1 MDRPFRFVR
10 SSEECCRQAEELRGG
25 AAAPLTSISIPPIW
39 GHVESSPNRILPAL
53 VRGFDDLRPVEQR
66 AATTPAKLQPQFAMR
81 AEAHEFKRVV
91 VWLAIN

>member
-1 MDRPFRFVR
+1 VKSVAGKPKNCGVEQPHRLHPFRFLR
-10 SSEECCRQAEELRGG
+10 SGV
-25 AAAPLTSISIPPIW
+25 I
-39 GHVESSPNRILPAL
+39 VESSPNRILPAL

-66 AATTPAKLQPQFAMR
+66 AATTPAKLLPQFAMR